1 KGTAKGTITNDDPAP
16 IFAIA
21 SSSAVEGNAIA
32 FTITRTGD
40 AQADQTVNVST
51 AINTGDT
58 ASNTDLTTK
67 TETITFKQ
75 GETQKT
81 FTVQTTQDALFESDE
96 TFSVSL
102 SNPTNGAIIDS
113 TKGTAKGTI
122 TNDDPAPIFAIASSS
137 AVEGNAIAFTITR
150 TGDAQADQTVTVST
164 AINTDD
170 TASDNDFKAKTET
183 ITFKQGET
191 QKTFTVQTNQDDK
204 YEKDELFTVALTNP
218 TNGAIISSTN
228 GTAKGTINNDDIPM
242 AKNPDNDIFT
252 LKGID
257 KARLK
262 VTLTGQ
268 SSNLVNELGVFTVD
282 DTSGKIGSDRA
293 AYVKENL
300 AKAQIIF
307 STIANVPNGFDT
319 NNLTRVLEFDGDA
332 KNLRFYLV
340 RNSTTESVVR
350 GQTSTT
356 EVLFADASVQKFTNL
371 GADSYSLAWED
382 GSGNSTDFKDL
393 VVKLESTND
402 PLPLG
407 TKLQGSADGSEV
419 IDLRD
424 APNGKDI
431 TAIFTVY
438 REAAYNNLVGF
449 YQVDNANGR
458 IGTLNP
464 GDAGY
469 AQEAVR
475 RRVADIDLRVSNQQI
490 ATFADKK
497 FSPGAIFAPFLI
509 TNGVTVD
516 QVLNGQISQVYFAYI
531 GANPDRVDHVRLL
544 GDNIFGFEDLPGGG
558 DRDFNDVIV
567 KVELK

>member
-1 KGTAKGTITNDDPAP
+1 M
-16 IFAIA
+16 
-21 SSSAVEGNAIA
+21 
-32 FTITRTGD
+32 
-40 AQADQTVNVST
+40 
-51 AINTGDT
+51 
-58 ASNTDLTTK
+58 
-67 TETITFKQ
+67 
-75 GETQKT
+75 
-81 FTVQTTQDALFESDE
+81 AL
-96 TFSVSL
+96 
-102 SNPTNGAIIDS
+102 
-113 TKGTAKGTI
+113 
-122 TNDDPAPIFAIASSS
+122 
-137 AVEGNAIAFTITR
+137 
-150 TGDAQADQTVTVST
+150 VTV
-164 AINTDD
+164 
-170 TASDNDFKAKTET
+170 
-183 ITFKQGET
+183 
-191 QKTFTVQTNQDDK
+191 
-204 YEKDELFTVALTNP
+204 P
-218 TNGAIISSTN
+218 
-228 GTAKGTINNDDIPM
+228 
-242 AKNPDNDIFT
+242 
-252 LKGID
+252 
-257 KARLK
+257 
-262 VTLTGQ
+262 
-268 SSNLVNELGVFTVD
+268 
-282 DTSGKIGSDRA
+282 
-293 AYVKENL
+293 
-300 AKAQIIF
+300 
-307 STIANVPNGFDT
+307 
-319 NNLTRVLEFDGDA
+319 
-332 KNLRFYLV
+332 
-340 RNSTTESVVR
+340 
-350 GQTSTT
+350 
-356 EVLFADASVQKFTNL
+356 
-371 GADSYSLAWED
+371 
-382 GSGNSTDFKDL
+382 DFKDL